1 MTRKQAG
8 GAGGLRSSRGSPA
21 RVPGPAT
28 LAALG
33 EFFKL
38 IGDPTRLGILHAL
51 AAAPMRVGDLG
62 AALGMSVSATSHHLA
77 LLRHGRMVRARREG
91 RAVRYALADRHV
103 RDLIDAAR
111 VHLEEEGR
119 HAP

>member
-1 MTRKQAG
+1 MTAKDAG
-8 GAGGLRSSRGSPA
+8 GAQRSPPPL
-21 RVPGPAT
+21 PGPAT

-38 IGDPTRLGILHAL
+38 IGDPSRLGILHAL
-51 AAAPMRVGDLG
+51 ATAEMRVGELG
-62 AALGMSVSATSHHLA
+62 AALGMSVSATSHQLA
-77 LLRHGRMVRARREG
+77 LLRRARMVRARREG

-111 VHLEEEGR
+111 VHLEEERR

>member
-1 MTRKQAG
+1 MNAG
-8 GAGGLRSSRGSPA
+8 RAARARGSPA
-21 RVPGPAT
+21 HVPGPAA

-51 AAAPMRVGDLG
+51 AAAEMRVGDLG

-77 LLRHGRMVRARREG
+77 LLRRARMVRARREG
-91 RAVRYALADRHV
+91 RSVRYALADRHV

-119 HAP
+119 DGP